1 MAINLASKY
10 EKKVAERFS
19 LASKTD
25 KYVGKDYDFVG
36 VKTIKIWSVD
46 TVEMTDYTRTG
57 SNRFGELTELGDTV
71 QELTLAKDRAF
82 TFSIDAGNASEQF
95 NIKQA
100 NAALKRQIDEV
111 VTPEI
116 DAYRLNAWA
125 TGKGLTDP
133 ASILTATLVLTKSN
147 ILEAIFNAAAA
158 MSNEK
163 VPAAGRTIFIPEL
176 TYVKF
181 KLSDVVT
188 GGSDTLTTENVR
200 RGYKGTI
207 DGMDVVTVPDSYM
220 PSGVN
225 FIIRY
230 KGATVD
236 PMKLKNYRVHKNPM
250 GVDGDVVEGRI
261 IYDSFVL
268 DTKAKGI
275 FVHKSA

>member
-1 MAINLASKY
+1 MINLASKY
-10 EKKVAERFS
+10 STKVAERFA
-19 LASKTD
+19 LGSKTD

-46 TVEMTDYTRTG
+46 TVAMNDYTRDG
-57 SNRFGELTELGDTV
+57 STRFGALTELGDTT

-116 DAYRLNAWA
+116 DKYRLAAWA
-125 TGKGLTDP
+125 SGKGLTDP
-133 ASILTATLVLTKSN
+133 SAILTATGSLAKNT
-147 ILEAIFNAAAA
+147 ILDAIFTAGAT
-158 MSNEK
+158 MSDNL
-163 VPAAGRTIFIPEL
+163 VPAMGRTLWISEQD
-176 TYVKF
+176 YVKF
-181 KLSDVVT
+181 KLSDVVL
-188 GGSDTLTTENVR
+188 GGSDSLTAENVR

-207 DGMDVVTVPDSYM
+207 DGMDVVTVPGSYM
-220 PSGVN
+220 PEGVN
-225 FIIRY
+225 FIIKY

-261 IYDSFVL
+261 IYDSFCL
-268 DTKAKGI
+268 DSKAKGI
-275 FVHKSA
+275 FVHKAG